1 VAPPVVVTGL
11 VWPPDAVVCP
21 PVALHAAIKKL
32 APRIAMKAP
41 VKFGTF
47 PSMCLVALIA
57 SSVHFDN

>member
-32 APRIAMKAP
+32 APRMAMKAP
-41 VKFGTF
+41 
-47 PSMCLVALIA
+47 SMRLVALIA
-57 SSVHFDN
+57 SSVYFDN